1 MLLLQLLFSVLLLN
15 TPEVSSSPQFRS
27 SIVGGHDATEG
38 QWPWMAYLKIFL
50 KKADHSEWFTECGG
64 SLISAQWVLT
74 AAHCFDG
81 TFNQEKSRV
90 LLGEISV
97 TDNQNKMI
105 KIQKVIK
112 HEKYHNYASG
122 NDIALVLL
130 SEKQSSNAV
139 IRPVDLSRGN
149 EDFSNN
155 EECWITGWGLTKDNI
170 PLPNP
175 KILQNVKVAV
185 WTADLCKKGWGNAAD
200 HTLCAGTETEGACMG
215 DSGGPLVCKV
225 NDLWVQ
231 AGIVSYGYNH
241 CKPPLKPTVFTQVSS
256 FLPWIKKHAAPSP
269 GSQAQETERE

>member
-15 TPEVSSSPQFRS
+15 TYEVSSSPQFRS

-81 TFNQEKSRV
+81 PFNQDKSRV

-97 TDNQNKMI
+97 TDNHHKMI

-112 HEKYHNYASG
+112 HEKFHHYSSG

-139 IRPVDLSRGN
+139 IRPVDLSQGK

-155 EECWITGWGLTKDNI
+155 EECWITGWGWSESKK
-170 PLPNP
+170 P
-175 KILQNVKVAV
+175 KILQQAEVPVLTPDECRKDWDSMPA
-185 WTADLCKKGWGNAAD
+185 
-200 HTLCAGTETEGACMG
+200 HTLCAGTEIQGACMM
-215 DSGGPLVCKV
+215 DSGGPLVHIV
-225 NDLWVQ
+225 NDRWVQ
-231 AGIVSYGYNH
+231 TGIVSYGSIN
-241 CKPPLKPTVFTQVSS
+241 CKHPLKPAVFTQVSS
-256 FLPWIKKHAAPSP
+256 FLPWINNH
-269 GSQAQETERE
+269 TNMHDFY

>member
-1 MLLLQLLFSVLLLN
+1 MLFLQLLFSVLLLN

-38 QWPWMAYLKIFL
+38 QWPWMAKIFV
-50 KKADHSEWFTECGG
+50 KKADNFRDFTVCGG

-81 TFNQEKSRV
+81 TSDEDKSRV
-90 LLGEISV
+90 LLGKISV
-97 TDNQNKMI
+97 NDKQHKMI

-112 HEKYHNYASG
+112 HEMYNDYSSG
-122 NDIALVLL
+122 NDIALVML

-155 EECWITGWGLTKDNI
+155 GECWITGWGLREGNK
-170 PLPNP
+170 PLPE
-175 KILQNVKVAV
+175 ILQQAEVPVL
-185 WTADLCKKGWGNAAD
+185 TADQCKIAWDSMPA
-200 HTLCAGTETEGACMG
+200 HTLCAGNTTRGACEG

-225 NDLWVQ
+225 NDRWVQ
-231 AGIVSYGYNH
+231 AGIVSYGPKD
-241 CKPPLKPTVFTQVSS
+241 CKHPLKPTVFTQVSS
-256 FLPWIKKHAAPSP
+256 FLHWINNHTNMPDFH
-269 GSQAQETERE
+269 

>member
-1 MLLLQLLFSVLLLN
+1 
-15 TPEVSSSPQFRS
+15 
-27 SIVGGHDATEG
+27 
-38 QWPWMAYLKIFL
+38 MAYLKIFS

-81 TFNQEKSRV
+81 SLNQDKSRV

-97 TDNQNKMI
+97 TNNHHKMI

-112 HEKYHNYASG
+112 HEKFHHYSSG

-139 IRPVDLSRGN
+139 NVSQEN

-155 EECWITGWGLTKDNI
+155 GECWITGWGRTLGKQ
-170 PLPNP
+170 PLPE
-175 KILQNVKVAV
+175 ILQQAEVPVL
-185 WTADLCKKGWGNAAD
+185 TADQCKIAWDSMPA
-200 HTLCAGTETEGACMG
+200 HTLCAGNTTRGACEG

-225 NDLWVQ
+225 NDRWVQ
-231 AGIVSYGYNH
+231 AGIVSYGPKDCN
-241 CKPPLKPTVFTQVSS
+241 PPLKPTVFTRVSS
-256 FLPWIKKHAAPSP
+256 FLHWINNHTNMPDFH
-269 GSQAQETERE
+269 